1 MQAKDREITEFVGKK
16 DLTFLIPSYQRNYK
30 WQFKSEVKELLDDI
44 TEFIEDSKNTRRESY
59 FLGSV
64 VTKIKSG
71 INSEY
76 TLVDGQQRI
85 TTFLLMVS
93 AIYEIVKDNE
103 TSFKYKVE
111 RILETEEEKFKLRRI
126 NDEQVIK
133 LIISG
138 KASYLTNSQKETQY
152 YKVFKELVLFF
163 KEMSN
168 EKIEDFFE
176 KGISKLVLAVIS
188 LDENEDEF
196 LVFESIN
203 SKGQP
208 LSSADLIKNYLMMCI
223 PSDDRELEDYLEN
236 VITKD
241 FTDSELS
248 DFYRQ
253 VFASITGKLA
263 GKSGKTLYYA
273 FKKLW
278 SKDKINKEFFDSL
291 NRHSLIWKYINNTDF
306 KRESYP
312 LMKAQLLNYYA
323 IIHNIVL
330 NNSKVEHN
338 DLIIINQKNID
349 DALMKLSSV
358 VIRRMLF
365 GRGRV
370 ESNRTFAALA
380 PKIVESNQDKI
391 DDTIIELSKIDGMAK
406 TPEWK
411 DIESSLDKVDV
422 YSSYAPTLK
431 WTLIAIEESKS
442 KKKIETDKLSVEHI
456 FPQTPSNDW
465 ELSAEDELEFGKL
478 LNTLGNLSI
487 TNDNSALGN
496 KLFAHKQRLLD
507 ERSYLKINK
516 SIYEIEDWT
525 PQEVKARAKKVFES
539 ITNIWK

>member
-16 DLTFLIPSYQRNYK
+16 DLTFIIPSYQRNYK
-30 WQFKSEVKELLDDI
+30 WKFKSEVKELLDDI
-44 TEFIEDSKNTRRESY
+44 TEFIEEAKTEGRESY

-64 VTKIKSG
+64 VTKIKG
-71 INSEY
+71 GLNAEY

-93 AIYEIVKDNE
+93 AIYEVVKDNE
-103 TSFKYKVE
+103 SSFKYKVE

-138 KASYLTNSQKETQY
+138 KSSFLNDLQKETQY
-152 YKVFKELVLFF
+152 YKVFEELVSFF
-163 KEMSN
+163 KGMSFEN
-168 EKIEDFFE
+168 IEIFFE

-223 PSDDRELEDYLEN
+223 PTDNRELEDYLEN

-253 VFASITGKLA
+253 IFASITGKLA
-263 GKSGKTLYYA
+263 GKSGKKLYYE

-278 SKDKINKEFFDSL
+278 PKDKINKEFFNSL
-291 NRHSLIWKYINNTDF
+291 HKHALVWKYINNTDF
-306 KRESYP
+306 KKESYP

-323 IIHNIVL
+323 IIHNIVI
-330 NNSKVEHN
+330 NNCHIENN
-338 DLIIINQKNID
+338 DIVITNQQNID
-349 DALMKLSSV
+349 EALAQLSSV
-358 VIRRMLF
+358 VIRRMLY

-380 PKIVESNQDKI
+380 PKIIENNKNKI
-391 DDTIIELSKIDGMAK
+391 NETIEELSKIDGMAK

-411 DIESSLDKVDV
+411 DITDSIDKIDI
-422 YSSYAPTLK
+422 YNSYASTLR
-431 WTLIAIEESKS
+431 WTLIAIEELKS
-442 KKKIETDKLSVEHI
+442 KKKINTDKLSVEHI
-456 FPQTPSNDW
+456 FPQTPSSDW
-465 ELSAEDELEFGKL
+465 ELSPEDELEFGKL

-496 KLFAHKQRLLD
+496 KLFTHKKELLAD
-507 ERSYLKINK
+507 RSYLKINK
-516 SIYEIEDWT
+516 SIYEIDEWT
-525 PQEVKARAKKVFES
+525 PKEVISRGKKLLKQ
-539 ITNIWK
+539 IIDIWK